1 MVFIS
6 LFLTTVL
13 TDYIFSVHVVNNAG
27 PKVIFLKNKF
37 FGSNTYVDK
46 IF

>member
-13 TDYIFSVHVVNNAG
+13 TDYIFLVHVVNNAG
-27 PKVIFLKNKF
+27 PKVIFLNKF

>member
-13 TDYIFSVHVVNNAG
+13 TEDIFSVHVVNNAG
-27 PKVIFLKNKF
+27 PKVIFFLIN
-37 FGSNTYVDK
+37 SLDPTLT
-46 IF
+46 